1 MLFRSEKAHPEVFN
15 LLLQIL
21 EDGRVTDSQG
31 KTVDFKN
38 TVIIM
43 TSNVGARLITEKQ
56 SSLGF
61 AGAESAAGDFE
72 KIKETVLGEL
82 KNLFKPEF
90 LNRVDD
96 IIVFHKLTKEDT
108 AKIAGRMLLTLS
120 GKLTEMG
127 VTVEFTPAAVE
138 LIAGKGYDPA
148 YGARPLRRAIQS
160 ELEDVISERMLEGS
174 ISAGKRYRCDAAD
187 GEFRIE
193 EAG

>member
-1 MLFRSEKAHPEVFN
+1 
-15 LLLQIL
+15 
-21 EDGRVTDSQG
+21 
-31 KTVDFKN
+31 
-38 TVIIM
+38 
-43 TSNVGARLITEKQ
+43 
-56 SSLGF
+56 
-61 AGAESAAGDFE
+61 
-72 KIKETVLGEL
+72 
-82 KNLFKPEF
+82 
-90 LNRVDD
+90 
-96 IIVFHKLTKEDT
+96 
-108 AKIAGRMLLTLS
+108 MLLTLS